1 MGIFVKWT
9 CESVR
14 EEARKYSSRTEFYNG
29 SPRAYIVALKKCPE
43 VLDEVFG
50 KVADWSS
57 RDVILAEARKY
68 SSRTDFQKGSKRAY
82 RVARTKY
89 SDILDEVF
97 GECIR
102 QNDWR
107 SKDAILVEARKYNSR
122 AEFMKRSTSAYQA
135 AIKKYP
141 EVLDKLFGKVAETKD
156 WSSREAV
163 LAEARKYS
171 SRGEFWAGSPRAYY
185 VARTKFS
192 KILND
197 IFGKN
202 ESKAHG
208 YWTEEM
214 IRTEAKKYSSK
225 TELKKKNGG
234 AYTAARKI
242 PGLLDDIFGKSEK
255 KENGY
260 WTKETLR
267 EEAMKYSS
275 RWEFGK
281 NNGSAYQAARK
292 NFPDLLDEVFGKNT
306 TFYKST
312 VLALLAD
319 KWEDLE
325 HFDAVEL
332 LSIVEMGILPK
343 RFLKVISSPKR
354 KTALDAIKAELEGSD
369 EEIYDDEMIDDDI
382 DPDDID
388 SEDLDADTTVAN
400 NIVDIPTEEAVES
413 KKVDMMTELK
423 AVDHFLSN
431 VPDSVLDGQTSRALV
446 RSKVS
451 AMWNLILDGAD
462 VVAMVNELKKSA
474 GKWLKL
480 VINDFE
486 KMYAEVT
493 SLEVPSDYGFE
504 FKPNM
509 MQNLIAYSMMNNNH
523 FGNWSGPGAGKTNS
537 FLLAASM
544 TNRKCVVV
552 ICPNSVVSTI
562 ERSIDSFY
570 NDSIKIDTVAVAEMD
585 TLRNYSNNAERL
597 FVVINYE
604 KFQQPAGVDG
614 LIADIVKLNPDMLI
628 FDEIHRAKEDATE
641 KGLKKSL
648 VCLRKDLA
656 KNKGLKVMGMTATPL
671 VNHCTDVRFIMEL
684 LTGKKYDEITKC
696 DKNPRNCVRAHQ
708 ALLLNGFRYIPK
720 YPMKVNDDRD
730 QIIKITK
737 SIPYDKTIATMLRTR
752 NWCGLD
758 RELAKIKF
766 DMMCDQGLVNPGHTI
781 VYTNYVTGIIDTL
794 KGAAEDNSLS
804 YYTWTGEEKEA
815 WYSKKN
821 FDSKSLDRD
830 VLIGSKPIST
840 GVDGL
845 QKVCD
850 TIVVIGM
857 PYTYADYE
865 QLVGRIYRQGS
876 NFQKAKIYRLNVTML
891 SRNGKTIID
900 LDQRRFEIV
909 ENKKNLYK
917 AVVDGEIKKIFK
929 YDEDEVKKIA
939 KNTIKKIKDG
949 EALDVEYNRADI

>member
-1 MGIFVKWT
+1 MKTTSKWT
-9 CESVR
+9 RESVR
-14 EEARKYSSRTEFYNG
+14 EEAKKYNSRTEFQY
-29 SPRAYIVALKKCPE
+29 
-43 VLDEVFG
+43 
-50 KVADWSS
+50 
-57 RDVILAEARKY
+57 
-68 SSRTDFQKGSKRAY
+68 GSKRAY
-82 RVARTKY
+82 RVAREKFPEVMDEVYGDVIKSKWNSREVVLAEAKKY
-89 SDILDEVF
+89 KSRGEFWKGSNQAYKVTYKNFPDVLDEVF
-97 GECIR
+97 GEKMEQLSR
-102 QNDWR
+102 
-107 SKDAILVEARKYNSR
+107 DAVISEARKYNSR
-122 AEFMKRSTSAYQA
+122 WEFQKGNNHAYRTA
-135 AIKKYP
+135 LKKFP
-141 EVLDKLFGKVAETKD
+141 EILDEVFGKLAD

-163 LAEARKYS
+163 LAEARKYN
-171 SRGEFWAGSPRAYY
+171 SRVEFQNR
-185 VARTKFS
+185 S
-192 KILND
+192 K
-197 IFGKN
+197 
-202 ESKAHG
+202 
-208 YWTEEM
+208 
-214 IRTEAKKYSSK
+214 
-225 TELKKKNGG
+225 G
-234 AYTAARKI
+234 AYSAA
-242 PGLLDDIFGKSEK
+242 
-255 KENGY
+255 N
-260 WTKETLR
+260 
-267 EEAMKYSS
+267 
-275 RWEFGK
+275 
-281 NNGSAYQAARK
+281 K
-292 NFPDLLDEVFGKNT
+292 NFPEILDEVFGKLADWSSREAVLSEARKYNSRVEFRDGCQPAYHVAHVKFPDVLDEVYGKNT
-306 TFYKST
+306 AFRKST

-354 KTALDAIKAELEGSD
+354 KTALDAIKAELEGTD
-369 EEIYDDEMIDDDI
+369 EEIDDDMIDEDI

-388 SEDLDADTTVAN
+388 PEDLDPDTTVGN
-400 NIVDIPTEEAVES
+400 NIVDIPTEESVES

-431 VPDSVLDGQTSRALV
+431 VPDAVLDGQTSRALV

-462 VVAMVNELKKSA
+462 VVSMINELKKSA
-474 GKWLKL
+474 GTWLKL

-486 KMYAEVT
+486 NMYTDVT
-493 SLEVPSDYGFE
+493 SLEVPSDYGFR

-509 MQNLIAYSMMNNNH
+509 MQNLIAYSMMNNNN

-544 TNRKCVVV
+544 TKRNCVVV

-562 ERSIDSFY
+562 VRSIDSFY
-570 NDSIKIDTVAVAEMD
+570 NDSIKIDTVAVTEMD
-585 TLRNYSNNAERL
+585 TLRNYSNNADRL

-604 KFQQPAGVDG
+604 KFQQPDGVDG
-614 LIADIVKLNPDMLI
+614 LIADITKLNPDMLI
-628 FDEIHRAKEDATE
+628 FDEIHRAKEEASE

-648 VCLRKDLA
+648 ICLRKELA
-656 KNKGLKVMGMTATPL
+656 KNKNLKVMGMTATPL
-671 VNHCTDVRFIMEL
+671 VNHCSDVRFIMEL
-684 LTGKKYDEITKC
+684 LTGKQYDEITKY
-696 DKNPRNCVRAHQ
+696 DKNPRNCVRAYQ

-766 DMMCDQGLVNPGHTI
+766 DMMCNQGLVNPGHTI
-781 VYTNYVTGIIDTL
+781 VYTNYVSGIIDSL
-794 KGAAEDNSLS
+794 KGAAEDNGLS
-804 YYTWTGEEKEA
+804 YYTWTGEEKET

-876 NFQKAKIYRLNVTML
+876 NFEKAKIYRLNVTMM
-891 SRNGKTIID
+891 SRDGKETYD

-949 EALDVEYNRADI
+949 EALDVEYNRADIH

>member
-14 EEARKYSSRTEFYNG
+14 EEARKYSSRTDFAKGSKRANRVAHEEF
-29 SPRAYIVALKKCPE
+29 PD

-50 KVADWSS
+50 ESCKKNDWSS
-57 RDVILAEARKY
+57 RDAILAEAKKYSSRTEFSKRCSGAYNVALKKYQDILDEAYGKANDWSSRDAVLAEAKKYSSRAEFSKGCNRAYEVARTKFLDVLDEAYGEATVWNRDEVLTEARKY
-68 SSRTDFQKGSKRAY
+68 SSRREFAKGNGPAY
-82 RVARTKY
+82 AAARKKY
-89 SDILDEVF
+89 SDILDDVF
-97 GECIR
+97 G
-102 QNDWR
+102 
-107 SKDAILVEARKYNSR
+107 VV
-122 AEFMKRSTSAYQA
+122 T
-135 AIKKYP
+135 
-141 EVLDKLFGKVAETKD
+141 ETND

-171 SRGEFWAGSPRAYY
+171 SRKEFSVGCQP
-185 VARTKFS
+185 
-192 KILND
+192 
-197 IFGKN
+197 
-202 ESKAHG
+202 
-208 YWTEEM
+208 
-214 IRTEAKKYSSK
+214 
-225 TELKKKNGG
+225 
-234 AYTAARKI
+234 
-242 PGLLDDIFGKSEK
+242 
-255 KENGY
+255 
-260 WTKETLR
+260 
-267 EEAMKYSS
+267 
-275 RWEFGK
+275 
-281 NNGSAYQAARK
+281 AYQAAHK
-292 NFPDLLDEVFGKNT
+292 NFSDVLDEVYGKNT
-306 TFYKST
+306 NFYKST

-354 KTALDAIKAELEGSD
+354 KSALDAIKAELEGSD
-369 EEIYDDEMIDDDI
+369 EEIDDDEMIDDDI
-382 DPDDID
+382 DPEDID
-388 SEDLDADTTVAN
+388 PEDLDPDTTVGN
-400 NIVDIPTEEAVES
+400 NIVDIPTEESIES

-648 VCLRKDLA
+648 IRLRRDLA
-656 KNKGLKVMGMTATPL
+656 KNKDLKVMGMTATPL

-766 DMMCDQGLVNPGHTI
+766 DMMCNQGLVNPGHTI

-876 NFQKAKIYRLNVTML
+876 NFQKAKIYRLNVTMEG
-891 SRNGKTIID
+891 SNGKTIID

-929 YDEDEVKKIA
+929 YDDDEVKKIA
-939 KNTIKKIKDG
+939 KNTIKKIKNG

>member
-1 MGIFVKWT
+1 MEKIVKWT
-9 CESVR
+9 LESVR
-14 EEARKYSSRTEFYNG
+14 EEARKYPSRKKFVKG
-29 SPRAYIVALKKCPE
+29 CQVAYHIACKKFPE
-43 VLDEVFG
+43 ILDEVYG
-50 KVADWSS
+50 KKADWSS
-57 RDVILAEARKY
+57 REMVLTEARKY
-68 SSRTDFQKGSKRAY
+68 SSRLEFKKGCSSAYYVALKKFPEILDEAFGKAPEKNNWSSREVVLAEAKKYGSRAEFQRGNRGAY
-82 RVARTKY
+82 HATRKKFPDV
-89 SDILDEVF
+89 LDEVF
-97 GECIR
+97 GEAFSWTR
-102 QNDWR
+102 D
-107 SKDAILVEARKYNSR
+107 
-122 AEFMKRSTSAYQA
+122 
-135 AIKKYP
+135 
-141 EVLDKLFGKVAETKD
+141 
-156 WSSREAV
+156 AV
-163 LAEARKYS
+163 LAEAKKYS
-171 SRGEFWAGSPRAYY
+171 TRW
-185 VARTKFS
+185 
-192 KILND
+192 D
-197 IFGKN
+197 FGKN
-202 ESKAHG
+202 HKSAYDAALRKHPDVLDEVFGEAFS
-208 YWTEEM
+208 WTE
-214 IRTEAKKYSSK
+214 
-225 TELKKKNGG
+225 
-234 AYTAARKI
+234 
-242 PGLLDDIFGKSEK
+242 
-255 KENGY
+255 
-260 WTKETLR
+260 ETLR

-281 NNGSAYQAARK
+281 NNGSAYNTARK
-292 NFPDLLDEVFGKNT
+292 KYPEILDDVFGKNT

-369 EEIYDDEMIDDDI
+369 EEIDDDEMIDDDI

-388 SEDLDADTTVAN
+388 PEDLDPDTTVGN

-431 VPDSVLDGQTSRALV
+431 VPDSVLDGQTSRSLV

-462 VVAMVNELKKSA
+462 VVSMISELKNGA

-486 KMYAEVT
+486 EMYAGVT
-493 SLEVPSDYGFE
+493 SLELEVPKDYGFG

-509 MQNLIAYSMMNNNH
+509 MQNLIAYSMKNNDH

-537 FLLAASM
+537 FLLAASV

-562 ERSIDSFY
+562 ERSIAIFY
-570 NDSIKIDTVAVAEMD
+570 NNSIKIDTVAVTEMD
-585 TLRNYSNNAERL
+585 TLRNYSNNADRL

-604 KFQQPAGVDG
+604 KFQQPTGVDE
-614 LIADIVKLNPDMLI
+614 LIADIVKLNPDMVV
-628 FDEIHRAKEDATE
+628 FDEIHRAKEEAAE
-641 KGLKKSL
+641 KGLKTSL
-648 VCLRKDLA
+648 INLRKELA

-684 LTGKKYDEITKC
+684 LTGKTYDEITKS
-696 DKNPRNCVRAHQ
+696 DKNPRNCVRAYQ

-737 SIPYDKTIATMLRTR
+737 SIDYDETIATMLRTR

-758 RELAKIKF
+758 RKLAETKF
-766 DMMCDQGLVNPGHTI
+766 EMMCRQGLVNLGHTI

-794 KGAAEDNSLS
+794 KGAAEEQGLS

-821 FDSKSLDRD
+821 FANKSLDRD

-876 NFQKAKIYRLNVTML
+876 NFQEAKIYRLNVTML
-891 SRNGKTIID
+891 SKDGKTIID